1 MESLFFWCSK
11 LMWMLLA
18 PLNLVFISIVLITV
32 LLWFK
37 FYRAS
42 TIAMTLLT
50 SLLTILAFIP
60 IGSWLI
66 SPLET
71 RFVTNP
77 KLPVNVDGIIVL
89 SGAELA
95 HKTSFWNQVE
105 LGGSAERDLEF
116 MKLARKYPEAKLVF
130 TGGSSS
136 LLDQSYKSADV
147 AKRLFTEHGMDVER
161 ILFEKQARNTWE
173 NAVFSKEL
181 ANPNIQEKWI
191 LITTGWHMPRSVG
204 VFCKIGWKVIPF
216 PVDHWTI
223 SDKLFNIKFS
233 LGGHLSDLSIGLKE
247 WIGLFVYYITDRSSD
262 VLPDGCH

>member
-1 MESLFFWCSK
+1 M
-11 LMWMLLA
+11 
-18 PLNLVFISIVLITV
+18 I
-32 LLWFK
+32 
-37 FYRAS
+37 
-42 TIAMTLLT
+42 LLT

-77 KLPVNVDGIIVL
+77 TLPVDIDGIIVL

-116 MKLARKYPEAKLVF
+116 MKLAKKYPEAKLVF

-147 AKRLFTEHGMDVER
+147 AKRLFTEHGFDTDR
-161 ILFEKQARNTWE
+161 ILFERQSRNTWE
-173 NAVFSKEL
+173 NATNSKLLVQPQKNENWL
-181 ANPNIQEKWI
+181 
-191 LITTGWHMPRSVG
+191 LITTSWHMPRSVG
-204 VFCKIGWKVIPF
+204 IFCKIDWPVIPY

-223 SDKLFNIKFS
+223 TDSLYRIEFS
-233 LGGHLSDLSIGLKE
+233 LAGHMSGLALALKE
-247 WIGLFVYYITDRSSD
+247 WIGLIVYYFTNKSSEIF
-262 VLPDGCH
+262 PGGC